1 MAEKFEKANVS
12 FSYRINKD
20 GTYALRLNHI
30 GMPHK
35 DEVETGKCDI
45 CRFLTRRL
53 EKLHSEIFHLT
64 LNRGLFEPPMP
75 KVVQPPTPNRNQGG
89 SGTTLTPTTEQI
101 YE

>member
-1 MAEKFEKANVS
+1 MADNYEKANVS

-20 GTYALRLNHI
+20 GTYDLRVNHI

-35 DEVETGKCDI
+35 NEVETGKCDI
-45 CRFLTRRL
+45 CRFLIRRL

-75 KVVQPPTPNRNQGG
+75 KVAAKDPKLGDVPSR
-89 SGTTLTPTTEQI
+89 PTTEQI